1 LHGFLRV
8 VNAMSELLQFLLKVK
23 ENLWS
28 DSPYVCYSF
37 NLFKSENLF
46 IYQTLIIE
54 ESQKEKL

>member
-28 DSPYVCYSF
+28 NPPYVCYSF

-46 IYQTLIIE
+46 IYQPLIIE